1 MEEQNHGLYPTKQ
14 LLSQSIRMKPL
25 HLQYWKIIS
34 CYNFESLWFPNTKGI
49 KAVEGGRI
57 RMTIKWMLTR
67 QHHSRSVDKRTVFI
81 PWFSNHAKKK
91 MTHLNQ
97 ERCWGFGDGFL
108 GAWGANKG
116 EKALLLPPGGATDD
130 FITDCKICWL
140 HDTLRCYCHL
150 TLSG

>member
-1 MEEQNHGLYPTKQ
+1 MDFILQNTVIKSVNTDETPT
-14 LLSQSIRMKPL
+14 SSILKNYVMFE
-25 HLQYWKIIS
+25 
-34 CYNFESLWFPNTKGI
+34 CFESLRFPNTKGI
-49 KAVEGGRI
+49 KAVEGGRM

-67 QHHSRSVDKRTVFI
+67 QHRSRSVDKRTVFI
-81 PWFSNHAKKK
+81 LWFSNHAKKK

-108 GAWGANKG
+108 GAWGANIG
-116 EKALLLPPGGATDD
+116 EKALVLPPGGATDD

-150 TLSG
+150 TLPG